1 MKKTDLIK
9 SIAALL
15 KLDETKLT
23 DALTADAEKEI
34 DIAVPEVTVF
44 TTDELTALHESK
56 INEGKKEG
64 SKNGEAQGKELLVKE
79 LKKAFGVEFEGKDP
93 VKLKEVIIAQ
103 FAKGDEGLKERIK
116 QLEITLQTKDQ
127 EVEQARKQSETAIF
141 ESGLLSSFPATRK
154 SIDKGGFTDSEYLAA
169 IKNNL
174 SFELVDG
181 VTVVKKGGTIMQD
194 PKTYKP
200 IPVSDAITSYFS
212 ERKWVDESIKVK
224 GRGGDD
230 DNTFGKAIKLS
241 DATKAWEAEGKNVA
255 SAEFQQHVTALAK
268 ENPDFIFD

>member
-9 SIAALL
+9 SIAGLL
-15 KLDETKLT
+15 KLDETKLNE
-23 DALTADAEKEI
+23 ALSADAEKEI
-34 DIAVPEVTVF
+34 GIALPEVTVF
-44 TTDELTALHESK
+44 TAEELTALHESK

-64 SKNGEAQGKELLVKE
+64 SKNGELQGKELLVKE

-93 VKLKEVIIAQ
+93 IKFKEAIVAQ
-103 FAKGDEGLKERIK
+103 FAKGDDGLKERIK
-116 QLEITLQTKDQ
+116 ELEVTLQTKEK
-127 EVEQARKQSETAIF
+127 EVEATKKQAETAVF
-141 ESGLLSSFPATRK
+141 DSGLLSSFPSSRK
-154 SIDKGGFTDSEYLAA
+154 PIDKGGFTDSEYLVA

-174 SFELVDG
+174 SFELLDG
-181 VTVVKKGGTIMQD
+181 VTIVKKGGTIMQD
-194 PKTYKP
+194 PKTFKP

-212 ERKWVDESIKVK
+212 ERKWVDEAKK
-224 GRGGDD
+224 TGRGGED
-230 DNTFGKAIKLS
+230 DNAFGKAMKLS